1 MSTGIPVAC
10 AKAGALPEFAK
21 DCAIYFNPDDIED
34 FSKAIETILTQ
45 QDLREK
51 LINAGIQ
58 WTKRFSWEKTL
69 ERTAEV
75 IQMIKG
81 RCT

>member
-21 DCAIYFNPDDIED
+21 DCVLYFNPDDVED
-34 FSKAIETILTQ
+34 FSKTIEKILTQ
-45 QDLREK
+45 EDLREK
-51 LINAGIQ
+51 LVNAGIQ
-58 WTKRFSWEKTL
+58 WTKRYSWEKTL

-75 IQMIKG
+75 IKSIE
-81 RCT
+81 